1 MPWVCRPR
9 LPLKWVS
16 AIGHD
21 PVKTIEDLN
30 FYELLEVA
38 SDASPFEVHQAYK
51 EMYQLYHDDSLA
63 SYSFFTKE
71 EREEILA
78 KLDEAYSTLM
88 DEKSRTRYDQLLIE
102 SGILQKEMQYQ
113 RDRKKSGILS
123 DAKRPLGNTALRIRD
138 RLKPIVSSSPVIQ
151 EILTH
156 DVLSG
161 EDLKK
166 IRGEL
171 GVSLEEIAEIVKV
184 RMVYLEAIEN
194 DQFEKTLSR
203 IFLKGFL
210 RAYAQCIGL
219 DPDIVARR
227 YLKRMNE

>member
-1 MPWVCRPR
+1 
-9 LPLKWVS
+9 
-16 AIGHD
+16 
-21 PVKTIEDLN
+21 VKILEDLN

-63 SYSFFTKE
+63 SYSFFSRE

-88 DEKSRTRYDQLLIE
+88 DERSRSRYDQSLIE
-102 SGILQKEMQYQ
+102 SGILQKERQYQ
-113 RDRKKSGILS
+113 GDRKKLSLMS
-123 DAKRPLGNTALRIRD
+123 DAKRPRGSTALRIRD
-138 RLKPIVSSSPVIQ
+138 RLKPIVSSSPTIQ
-151 EILTH
+151 KILTH

-166 IRGEL
+166 IRDEL

-184 RMVYLEAIEN
+184 RMVYLQAIEN
-194 DQFEKTLSR
+194 DQFEKTPSR

-219 DPDIVARR
+219 DADIVASR
-227 YLKRMNE
+227 YLKRMHD

>member
-1 MPWVCRPR
+1 
-9 LPLKWVS
+9 
-16 AIGHD
+16 
-21 PVKTIEDLN
+21 VKTVEDLN
-30 FYELLEVA
+30 FYELLEVG

-63 SYSFFTKE
+63 SYSFFSRE

-88 DEKSRTRYDQLLIE
+88 DERSRSRYDQLLIE

-113 RDRKKSGILS
+113 RDRKKLSLMS
-123 DAKRPLGNTALRIRD
+123 DAKRPRSNTALRIRD
-138 RLKPIVSSSPVIQ
+138 RLKPIVSSNPTIQ

-166 IRGEL
+166 IRDEL

-184 RMVYLEAIEN
+184 RMVYLQAIEN
-194 DQFEKTLSR
+194 DQFEKTPSK

-219 DPDIVARR
+219 DADIVANR
-227 YLKRMNE
+227 YLKRMHD

>member
-1 MPWVCRPR
+1 
-9 LPLKWVS
+9 
-16 AIGHD
+16 
-21 PVKTIEDLN
+21 VKTVEDLN

-63 SYSFFTKE
+63 SYSFFSRE

-88 DEKSRTRYDQLLIE
+88 DEKSRSRYDQLLIE
-102 SGILQKEMQYQ
+102 NGILQKEMQYQ
-113 RDRKKSGILS
+113 RNKKKLGIIP
-123 DAKRPLGNTALRIRD
+123 DAKRPRSNTALRTRD
-138 RLKPIVSSSPVIQ
+138 RLKPIVSSNSTIQ
-151 EILTH
+151 QILTH

-166 IRGEL
+166 IRDEL
-171 GVSLEEIAEIVKV
+171 GISLEEISEIVKV
-184 RMVYLEAIEN
+184 RMVYLQAIED
-194 DQFEKTLSR
+194 DQFEKTPSK

-219 DPDIVARR
+219 DADIVASR
-227 YLKRMNE
+227 YLKRMPD